1 MKELIEKLKAFKEQF
16 KDDPNMVY
24 LEPLMT
30 IDDLVQM
37 LQVDRRTIQRMWN
50 RGELPTPLKLGGVNR
65 WRSTDIA
72 EALARLGHRVGRKL
86 EAVETNKA

>member
-1 MKELIEKLKAFKEQF
+1 MKELIEKLKTFKEQF
-16 KDDPNMVY
+16 KDNPAIAY

-30 IDDLVQM
+30 IDDLEQL

-50 RGELPTPLKLGGVNR
+50 RGELPTPLKLGGCNR
-65 WRSTDIA
+65 WRPTDIA

-86 EAVETNKA
+86 EPVETNKA